1 MSCRAILQGVSCNN
15 GELFSCLAP
24 SPLIVQDTPTMLIL
38 NDLTYRLGARTLF
51 DKASATIPTGARVG
65 FVGRNGTGKT
75 TLFRLI
81 RGEIGPESGEIQLS
95 RGFRI
100 GSVAQEAPGG
110 PESLIETV
118 LAADTE
124 RTALLAEAETA
135 KDPHRISE
143 IHIRLADIGAHA
155 APARAASVLHG
166 LGFDADA
173 QNRPCSAFSGGWRM
187 RVALAA
193 VLFSEP
199 DLLLLDEPTNYLDL
213 EGTLWLMD
221 YLARYPHTVIVIS
234 HDRDL
239 LNQSVDQIMHLS
251 EGKLRLYKG
260 GYDSFEKQRAE
271 DQEVQIRFAKK
282 QAEER
287 KHLEAFITR
296 FKAKASKAR
305 QAQSRVKRLEKL
317 KTITPIIESDV
328 LPFDFP
334 SPERPL
340 SPPLVAMEGVSVG
353 YQDKAVLS
361 RLSLSIADDDRIGL
375 LGSNGNGKST
385 FAKLVGGRL
394 DPLSGTIRKSSKMTV
409 AYFAQHQLD
418 ELTPTGTPYTHI
430 RALMPDLT
438 EAQTRARVA
447 RIGFSGSRA
456 DTPVTSLSG
465 GEKARLLMGI
475 ATLHGP
481 HLLILDE
488 PTNHL
493 DIDSRVALM
502 DAINDY
508 DGAII
513 LISHDRFLLE
523 SCADR
528 LWFVGDGTVK
538 PFDGDLDAY
547 RAKVLETPGSL
558 KADRK
563 AAVSDERDSSKP
575 NKKSNPGII
584 RKKIEA
590 TEQRMQKISD
600 LIARVD
606 AVLADPD
613 TFKKDP
619 EKAATLSRQQA
630 ELHANLATAEEEWL
644 ELTSALESST

>member
-1 MSCRAILQGVSCNN
+1 
-15 GELFSCLAP
+15 
-24 SPLIVQDTPTMLIL
+24 MLIL
-38 NDLTYRLGARTLF
+38 NDITYRLRARTLF
-51 DKASATIPTGARVG
+51 DKASVTIPTGARVG

-81 RGEIGPESGEIQLS
+81 RGEIGLESGEISLS
-95 RGFRI
+95 KGFRI

-110 PESLIETV
+110 PETLLDTV
-118 LAADTE
+118 LAADQE
-124 RTALLAEAETA
+124 RADLLIEAETA
-135 KDPHRISE
+135 TDPHRIAE
-143 IHIRLADIGAHA
+143 IHIRLADIGAHS
-155 APARAASVLHG
+155 APARAAAILHG
-166 LGFDADA
+166 LGFDATA
-173 QNRPCSAFSGGWRM
+173 QARPCSDFSGGWRM

-193 VLFSEP
+193 VLFTAP

-221 YLARYPHTVIVIS
+221 YLARYPHTVLVIS

-251 EGKLRLYKG
+251 DGRLRLYKG
-260 GYDSFEKQRAE
+260 GYDNFEKQRAE
-271 DQEVQIRFAKK
+271 EQEVEARFAKK
-282 QAEER
+282 QADER
-287 KHLEAFITR
+287 RHLEAFITR

-305 QAQSRVKRLEKL
+305 QAQSRVKRLEKM
-317 KTITPIIESDV
+317 KTITPIIENDV

-340 SPPLVAMEGVSVG
+340 APPIIAMDHASVG
-353 YQDKAVLS
+353 YHEKAVLS
-361 RLSLSIADDDRIGL
+361 RLSLVIADDDRIGL

-394 DPLSGTIRKSSKMTV
+394 SPLSGSVQKSPKLKV

-418 ELTPTGTPYTHI
+418 ELDERGTPYTHI
-430 RALMPDLT
+430 RAIMPEAT

-447 RIGFSGSRA
+447 RIGFSGPRA
-456 DTPVTSLSG
+456 DTPITSLSG

-475 ATLHGP
+475 ATFGGP

-523 SCADR
+523 ACADR

-547 RAKVLETPGSL
+547 RAKVLEGSSPQ
-558 KADRK
+558 KTERK
-563 AAVSDERDSSKP
+563 SSERPDNKPDPIQKRVNTSAV
-575 NKKSNPGII
+575 

-590 TEQRMQKISD
+590 IEQRISKISD

-606 AVLADPD
+606 QVLADPE
-613 TFKKDP
+613 TFRKDP
-619 EKAATLSRQQA
+619 TKAADLSRQRN
-630 ELHANLATAEEEWL
+630 ELQSTLASAEEEWL
-644 ELTSALESST
+644 TLSADLD

>member
-1 MSCRAILQGVSCNN
+1 
-15 GELFSCLAP
+15 
-24 SPLIVQDTPTMLIL
+24 MLIL
-38 NDLTYRLGARTLF
+38 NDITYRLGSRTLF

-75 TLFRLI
+75 TLFRII
-81 RGEIGPESGEIQLS
+81 RGEIGTESGEIQLS

-110 PESLIETV
+110 PESLIDTV
-118 LAADTE
+118 LAADIE

-135 KDPHRISE
+135 KDPARISE
-143 IHIRLADIGAHA
+143 IHIRLADIDAHS

-166 LGFDADA
+166 LGFDSEA
-173 QNRPCSAFSGGWRM
+173 QLRPCSDFSGGWRM

-193 VLFSEP
+193 VLFSAP

-251 EGKLRLYKG
+251 DGKLRLYKG
-260 GYDSFEKQRAE
+260 GYDNFEKQRAE
-271 DQEVQIRFAKK
+271 EQEVQARFAKK

-287 KHLEAFITR
+287 KHLEAFINR

-317 KTITPIIESDV
+317 KMITPIIESDV
-328 LPFDFP
+328 LPFEFP

-340 SPPLVAMEGVSVG
+340 SPPLVALENVSVG
-353 YQDKAVLS
+353 YNDKPVLS

-385 FAKLVGGRL
+385 FAKLIGGRL
-394 DPLSGTIRKSSKMTV
+394 EPLTGALKKSSKMTV

-418 ELTPTGTPYTHI
+418 ELTPTGSPYTHI
-430 RALMPDLT
+430 RSLMPEAS

-447 RIGFSGSRA
+447 RIGFSGARA
-456 DTPVTSLSG
+456 DTPITSLSG

-475 ATLHGP
+475 ATFHGP

-528 LWFVGDGTVK
+528 LWYVGDGTVK

-547 RAKVLETPGSL
+547 RAKILETPASQ
-558 KADRK
+558 KSERK
-563 AAVSDERDSSKP
+563 SDPASHGETSKSI
-575 NKKSNPGII
+575 KKVNPGTIK
-584 RKKIEA
+584 KKIEA
-590 TEQRMQKISD
+590 TEQRMQKITD

-606 AVLADPD
+606 AVLADPE

-619 EKAATLSRQQA
+619 EKAATLSRQQS
-630 ELHANLATAEEEWL
+630 ELHANLAAAEEEWL
-644 ELTSALESST
+644 MLTSELEESTKY